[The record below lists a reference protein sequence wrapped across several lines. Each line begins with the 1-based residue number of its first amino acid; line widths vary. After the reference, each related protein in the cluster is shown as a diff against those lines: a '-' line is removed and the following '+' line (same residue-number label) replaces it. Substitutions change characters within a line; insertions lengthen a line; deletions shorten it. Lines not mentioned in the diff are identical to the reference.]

1 MNLGQFFST
10 YSPLPAGTV
19 AQHLQALQIGNGGAT
34 VFASQF
40 LVSIQE
46 PTTTTAAL
54 KPKSVAK
61 ADAEQTRVM
70 ATIESNEM
78 YVLVGSQQQLAVRKF
93 DQKQYATKAQL
104 SA

>member
-1 MNLGQFFST
+1 MNLGQFLST
-10 YSPLPAGTV
+10 YSPLPSGSV

-46 PTTTTAAL
+46 PATTAAL
-54 KPKSVAK
+54 KPKSAAK

-78 YVLVGSQQQLAVRKF
+78 YVLIGSQQQLAVRKF